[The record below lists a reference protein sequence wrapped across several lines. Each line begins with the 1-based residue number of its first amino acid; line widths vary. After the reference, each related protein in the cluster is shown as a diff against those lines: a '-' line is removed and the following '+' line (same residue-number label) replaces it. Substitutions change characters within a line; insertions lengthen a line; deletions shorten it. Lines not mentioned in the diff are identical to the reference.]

1 MTTTNQMNENEEQK
15 LIPMTTEK
23 ETTRYEKLA
32 EEIKDRFRAL
42 IEFTNEVR
50 KTEKANRKEL
60 EKRIEEVEEQ
70 LLELVANQNGKKK

>member
-1 MTTTNQMNENEEQK
+1 MNENEEQK